1 MLIGSKSARSIPCI
15 KAGQILVVENPQ
27 RSFVHSTNSVIV
39 GLDQETTIFVY
50 CSTDARYRV
59 LWEGD
64 LDPEGSVNG
73 ATPPFIHY
81 FRRVAQVI
89 EGRPYLVENC
99 PEKDPKIMLFFSG
112 YESHGYCS
120 RGKLSFA
127 LIDV

>member
-1 MLIGSKSARSIPCI
+1 MLIGSTSAKPIPCI
-15 KAGQILVVENPQ
+15 KAGQHLVVENLQ
-27 RSFVHSTNSVIV
+27 RSFVHFPNLVIV
-39 GLDQETTIFVY
+39 GLDQQTTIFVY
-50 CSTDARYRV
+50 CPIDTRYSA

-64 LDPEGSVNG
+64 LDPERSVNTV
-73 ATPPFIHY
+73 APPFIHY

-99 PEKDPKIMLFFSG
+99 PEKDPKIMLFSG

-120 RGKLSFA
+120 RRKLSFA